1 MEILNAADQHTEMA
15 ERTGRRW
22 STLACAWL
30 ALAGVLW
37 AGQAAGEISREYQI
51 KAVFLYN
58 FAQFT
63 DWPTNAFADTNSPL
77 VIGVL
82 GSDPFGDVLDETLR
96 GEVVRGRTLK
106 AERYRTVEEVKT
118 CHILFVGQSEARQID
133 RVLELL
139 KGRPILTVSEIEGS
153 ARRGMMVRFVT
164 EHNRVRFRINPAA
177 IQEAGLT
184 LSSQLLRAAE
194 IVETDKK

>member
-1 MEILNAADQHTEMA
+1 MA
-15 ERTGRRW
+15 ERTARRW
-22 STLACAWL
+22 SALACAWL
-30 ALAGVLW
+30 ALAAVLW
-37 AGQAAGEISREYQI
+37 AGQVAVGEVSREYQI

-82 GSDPFGDVLDETLR
+82 GSDPFGDLLDKTLR

-118 CHILFVGQSEARQID
+118 CHILFIGQSEARQID

-139 KGRPILTVSEIEGS
+139 KDRPILTVSEIEGS

-164 EHNRVRFRINPAA
+164 ERNRVRFRINPAA
-177 IQEAGLT
+177 IQEAELT
-184 LSSQLLRAAE
+184 LSSQLLRAAD
-194 IVETDKK
+194 IVETEKK